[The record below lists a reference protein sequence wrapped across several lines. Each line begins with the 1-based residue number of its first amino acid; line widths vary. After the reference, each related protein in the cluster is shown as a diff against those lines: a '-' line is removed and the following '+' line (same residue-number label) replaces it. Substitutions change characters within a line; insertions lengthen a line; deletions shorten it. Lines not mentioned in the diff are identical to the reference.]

1 MSRGSCPRRTSALR
15 HPPSAGGSRRRA
27 GCPPWR
33 WTERAC
39 RLRRRRRSRRPAWPA
54 CRSRRRSQF
63 RRPRRRPESLQAYVS
78 FLRPLLVSGPSASL
92 DASVV
97 VAFMVA
103 GTGTPAAMT
112 SRIVIFGAT
121 GYTGR
126 LVAERLAAH
135 GASPVL
141 AGRDES
147 RLSELAARLGG
158 LETVKADAM
167 RRNSVFAAVQPG
179 DVLVSTVG
187 PFAKWGD
194 AAVRAAI
201 AASGSTYID
210 TTGEP
215 VFIRR
220 VFEELGGPAER
231 AGVTLMPAMGFDY
244 VPGALAGAL
253 ALREAGPKAV
263 RVDVGYFSLGMR
275 NDGASAGT
283 RESLVGATL
292 NDNHAFRG
300 GSVRTVRPAE
310 RVRSFEVKGKD
321 RSAISVGGAEHYTL
335 PPVHPTLGE
344 VNVYLG
350 WFGPLA
356 KPLQASTLAGTV
368 ALRLP
373 GVRAL
378 LQSAGERLVA
388 LAGAPEPGTTPK
400 TLSWIAA
407 IAYDAL
413 GEPLSEV
420 HLTGTDAYDF
430 TASFIAWAAQR
441 AAGGNR
447 PRATGAVGP
456 VEAFGLDALEQGC
469 AEAGI
474 SRLRV
479 DVAAA

>member
-1 MSRGSCPRRTSALR
+1 MG
-15 HPPSAGGSRRRA
+15 
-27 GCPPWR
+27 
-33 WTERAC
+33 
-39 RLRRRRRSRRPAWPA
+39 
-54 CRSRRRSQF
+54 
-63 RRPRRRPESLQAYVS
+63 
-78 FLRPLLVSGPSASL
+78 
-92 DASVV
+92 
-97 VAFMVA
+97 
-103 GTGTPAAMT
+103 
-112 SRIVIFGAT
+112 SRIVVFGAT

-126 LVAERLAAH
+126 LVAERLTARDAL
-135 GASPVL
+135 PVL
-141 AGRDES
+141 AGRDET
-147 RLSELAARLGG
+147 RLAELAERLGG
-158 LETVKADAM
+158 LETVKADAL
-167 RRNSVFAAVQPG
+167 RRNSVFAAVEPG

-201 AASGSTYID
+201 AAPGATYID
-210 TTGEP
+210 STGEP

-220 VFEELGGPAER
+220 VFEELDGPAER
-231 AGVTLMPAMGFDY
+231 AGITLMTAMGFDF

-253 ALREAGPKAV
+253 ALRDAGPEAT
-263 RVDVGYFSLGMR
+263 RIDIGYFSLGMGPE
-275 NDGASAGT
+275 GASAGT
-283 RESLVGATL
+283 RESLVGAAL

-300 GSVRTVRPAE
+300 GAVRTVRAAE
-310 RVRSFEVKGKD
+310 RVRTFPVKGKE
-321 RSAISVGGAEHYTL
+321 RTAISVGAAEHFTL
-335 PPVHPTLGE
+335 PAVHPALLE
-344 VNVYLG
+344 VNAYLG

-356 KPLQASTLAGTV
+356 KPLQAGTLAGTV
-368 ALRLP
+368 ALKLP

-388 LAGAPEPGTTPK
+388 LAGAPEPGTTPE

>member
-1 MSRGSCPRRTSALR
+1 MTA
-15 HPPSAGGSRRRA
+15 
-27 GCPPWR
+27 
-33 WTERAC
+33 TI
-39 RLRRRRRSRRPAWPA
+39 
-54 CRSRRRSQF
+54 
-63 RRPRRRPESLQAYVS
+63 
-78 FLRPLLVSGPSASL
+78 
-92 DASVV
+92 VV
-97 VAFMVA
+97 
-103 GTGTPAAMT
+103 
-112 SRIVIFGAT
+112 FGAT

-126 LVAERLAAH
+126 LTAERLVAQ
-135 GASPVL
+135 GERPVL
-141 AGRDES
+141 AGRSAE
-147 RLSELAARLGG
+147 RLGELAGRLGG
-158 LETVKADAM
+158 LEVRQADAL
-167 RRNSVFAAVQPG
+167 RRNGVFDLVGDG
-179 DVLVSTVG
+179 DVLVATVG
-187 PFAKWGD
+187 PFAKYGE

-201 AASGSTYID
+201 AAGATYID
-210 TTGEP
+210 STGEP

-220 VFEELGGPAER
+220 VFEELDGPAER
-231 AGVTLMPAMGFDY
+231 AGITLMTAMGFDF

-253 ALREAGPKAV
+253 ALRDAGPEAT
-263 RVDVGYFSLGMR
+263 RIDIGYFSLGMGPE
-275 NDGASAGT
+275 GASAGT
-283 RESLVGATL
+283 RESLVGAAL

-300 GSVRTVRPAE
+300 GAVRTVRAAE
-310 RVRSFEVKGKD
+310 RVRTFPVKGKE
-321 RSAISVGGAEHYTL
+321 RTAISVGAAEHFTL
-335 PPVHPTLGE
+335 PAVHPTLLE
-344 VNVYLG
+344 VNAYLG

-356 KPLQASTLAGTV
+356 KPLQAGTLAGTV
-368 ALRLP
+368 ALKLP

-388 LAGAPEPGTTPK
+388 LAGAPEPGTTPE